1 MRGKVAQ
8 CGYTCIKRNKCIKC
22 IKCKRVLRG
31 HPYWLSLWAFAP
43 EERGHLPHVLGRVQG
58 LGLGHLHYLET
69 RSLSCS
75 CF

>member
-8 CGYTCIKRNKCIKC
+8 CGYTCIKRNKC

-43 EERGHLPHVLGRVQG
+43 EERGHLPHVLGHVQG
-58 LGLGHLHYLET
+58 LDLGQCAVEAKLKEILIDQI
-69 RSLSCS
+69 C
-75 CF
+75 